1 MGIYP
6 EFIAESARAQASLAK
21 IVMKHELKGSRLATV
36 SRSMPHKLERP
47 APCERLA
54 FLCSFLRRIGLLS
67 RL

>member
-1 MGIYP
+1 
-6 EFIAESARAQASLAK
+6 
-21 IVMKHELKGSRLATV
+21 MKHELKGSRLATV